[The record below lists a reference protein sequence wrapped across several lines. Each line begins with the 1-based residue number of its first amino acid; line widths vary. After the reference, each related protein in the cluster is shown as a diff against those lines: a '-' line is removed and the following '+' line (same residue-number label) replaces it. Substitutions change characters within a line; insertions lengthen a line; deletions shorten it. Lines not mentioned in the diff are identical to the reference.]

1 MKVLSFSLWG
11 DNPKYTV
18 GAIKNSE
25 LAKKFYPDWE
35 MRLYHN
41 DSVPDYVL
49 EELKGNN
56 VTLVNTEQDLTHWNA
71 LWRFMPV
78 SEDIECMISRD
89 CDSVSLRETCSS
101 Q

>member
-25 LAKKFYPDWE
+25 LAKEFYPGWE

-49 EELKGNN
+49 EELEGNN

-89 CDSVSLRETCSS
+89 CDSVSLRET
-101 Q
+101 